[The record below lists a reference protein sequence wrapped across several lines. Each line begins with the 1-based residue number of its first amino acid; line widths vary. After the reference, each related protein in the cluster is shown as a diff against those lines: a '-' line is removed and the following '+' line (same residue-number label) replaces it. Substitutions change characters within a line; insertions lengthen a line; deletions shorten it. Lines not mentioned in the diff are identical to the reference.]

1 MRRFLTV
8 FNVTQQEFDELRFYR
23 HKLNIVTT
31 LRRTHGILLVVR
43 ETGRVFN
50 ASTALYQQAE
60 EYDLR
65 RVDFTGPVEVTKELG
80 ERFSELKQAIAN
92 NLQDKSINYFGRTLS
107 LDETQERL
115 YATKLEILV

>member
-23 HKLNIVTT
+23 HKLNIITT
-31 LRRTHGILLVVR
+31 LRRTHGILLAVR

-50 ASTALYQQAE
+50 VVTAIYQQAE

-65 RVDFTGPVEVTKELG
+65 RVDFTAPCEVTFELG
-80 ERFSELKQAIAN
+80 ERFLELKQAIAN
-92 NLQDKSINYFGRTLS
+92 NLQDKSIHYFGRTLN
-107 LDETQERL
+107 LNEVQEQL
-115 YATKLEILV
+115 YATKLEII